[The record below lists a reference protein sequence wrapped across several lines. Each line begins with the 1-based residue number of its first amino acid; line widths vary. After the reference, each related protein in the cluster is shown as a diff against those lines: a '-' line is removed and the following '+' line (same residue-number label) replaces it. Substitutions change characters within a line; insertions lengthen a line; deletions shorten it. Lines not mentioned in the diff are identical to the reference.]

1 MSRGE
6 SQVVMPSGMKILVGT
21 RSPIFSRGIA
31 SYLEAEAEICR
42 VETATSAAQVLEV
55 ARRFQHDVAI
65 VDTLLPDVD
74 VVTLC
79 RRLREVQPLVKIIAI
94 GDTALDSVSLDP
106 LRAGVDGY
114 VLSDCD
120 PLELVDA
127 VRHVLRGEIFLSTA
141 VTSIF
146 AQRTSRLRAV
156 GGDQRRGLAL
166 TSREA
171 QILEVL
177 ATGKSNFAIA
187 SALGL
192 SERTVENHIHHIFR
206 KLGVHD
212 RTQAIFAGVREGYLP
227 TALARGALDRSDAV
241 TS

>member
-1 MSRGE
+1 
-6 SQVVMPSGMKILVGT
+6 MPFGMKILVGT
-21 RSPIFSRGIA
+21 RSPIFSRGIV

-55 ARRFQHDVAI
+55 AERFQHDVAI

-79 RRLREVQPLVKIIAI
+79 RRLREVQSLVKIIAI
-94 GDTALDSVSLDP
+94 GDTALDSVSLEP
-106 LRAGVDGY
+106 LRAEVDGY

-120 PLELVDA
+120 PRDLIDA
-127 VRHVLRGEIFLSTA
+127 VRHVLHGQIFLSTA

-146 AQRTSRLRAV
+146 VQRTSRLRAI

-166 TSREA
+166 TTRES

-177 ATGKSNFAIA
+177 ATGKSNVAIA
-187 SALGL
+187 KAFGL

-212 RTQAIFAGVREGYLP
+212 RAQAISAGVREGYLS
-227 TALARGALDRSDAV
+227 TALARGAPHRHSDVA